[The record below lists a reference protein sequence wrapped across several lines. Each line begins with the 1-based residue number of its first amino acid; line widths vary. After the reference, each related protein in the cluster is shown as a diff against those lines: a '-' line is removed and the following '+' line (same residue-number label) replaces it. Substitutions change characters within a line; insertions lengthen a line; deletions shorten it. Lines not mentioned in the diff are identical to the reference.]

1 MTREEATKLIGG
13 YATGSLTESER
24 SALLHA
30 AIDDQELFDELAQ
43 EQSLKEL
50 IDLPGARDRLLA
62 ALTPEIIEQPRRTW
76 LPWAA
81 VLSCGL
87 AGITIWALLPKTVE
101 APQEIATTSTPRVR
115 EIPDSIVPTQQPKAI
130 EKVFKEPPSVPKA
143 ATPQPAVPQAAATS
157 SPIVADQP
165 LLKTESEEMVRP
177 RISDQSP
184 AITITGSP
192 SNTARVASQ
201 VFLVNPA
208 DTLQPLTYEFTTNRV
223 LRIVPARPGILEVT
237 MGPQPLFRRN
247 PVVERIP
254 IDVNI
259 PDEAQ
264 SVRIEFS
271 PEGGTPYIA
280 IPTVPR

>member
-1 MTREEATKLIGG
+1 MTREEAKKLIGG

-43 EQSLKEL
+43 EQLLKEL
-50 IDLPGARDRLLA
+50 IDLPGARDRLVA
-62 ALTPEIIEQPRRTW
+62 ALTPEIVEKPSRAW
-76 LPWAA
+76 WPWAA
-81 VLSCGL
+81 ILSCGL

-101 APQEIATTSTPRVR
+101 APIEIATTSTTPIR
-115 EIPDSIVPTQQPKAI
+115 EIPAPIVPTQQPKTI
-130 EKVFKEPPSVPKA
+130 EKSAKVRPSK
-143 ATPQPAVPQAAATS
+143 PQPTAPQAAA
-157 SPIVADQP
+157 SPPSATIGADQP
-165 LLKTESEEMVRP
+165 LLKTESQETARP

-201 VFLVNPA
+201 AFLVNPA

-280 IPTVPR
+280 IPAVPQ